1 MSHVSRADTSVFGRW
16 WWTVDRTTIG
26 IVLILMAIGALL
38 SFSASPAMAED
49 LQLGAYY
56 FVNRH
61 LIFLVPAALVFFVLS
76 LFSPVWIWRLSVL
89 GVILGLVGMATTLH
103 FGSTVKGAERWIDL
117 GLIKLQPSE
126 FMKPAFFVV
135 SAWLFA
141 LDRRMQTRWA
151 LPVNFALLVLILAL
165 LTLQKDFGQS
175 VLFAAIWG
183 FQLFLGGYRMIWIVG
198 LGGLGGAAGFAAYTF
213 MPHVRSRIDGFIS
226 AGGEQ
231 YQLKRASDAFNDGG
245 WLGVG
250 PGEGLVKDAIP
261 DVHNDFIFSVLGE
274 EFGLMA
280 CIGVLL
286 IYTVLVLRGVALT
299 ARHDSLFTA
308 LAAAGL
314 VSQLGLQALIN
325 MASTL
330 ALIPTKG
337 MTLPFLSYGGS
348 SLLSLAISM
357 GIFLALTRR
366 RPRQESVLEPDHPG
380 RRWHRRSRLSSA
392 GAGPQ
397 PQCARP

>member
-1 MSHVSRADTSVFGRW
+1 M
-16 WWTVDRTTIG
+16 
-26 IVLILMAIGALL
+26 
-38 SFSASPAMAED
+38 
-49 LQLGAYY
+49 
-56 FVNRH
+56 
-61 LIFLVPAALVFFVLS
+61 FFVLS

-89 GVILGLVGMATTLH
+89 GVIVGLGGMAATIVY
-103 FGSTVKGAERWIDL
+103 GSTIKGAELWIDL

-151 LPVNFALLVLILAL
+151 LPANFFLLVLIIGL

-175 VLFAAIWG
+175 VLFATIWG
-183 FQLFLGGYRMIWIVG
+183 FQLFLGGYRMVWIVG
-198 LGGLGGAAGFAAYTF
+198 LGVLGGAAAGAAYTF
-213 MPHVRSRIDGFIS
+213 MPHVHSRVESFFTVGDKH
-226 AGGEQ
+226 
-231 YQLKRASDAFNDGG
+231 YQLQRASDAFNDGG

-286 IYTVLVLRGVALT
+286 IYTLLVLRGVALT

-308 LAAAGL
+308 LASAGL

-325 MASTL
+325 MGSTL

-366 RPRQESVLEPDHPG
+366 RPRQESVL
-380 RRWHRRSRLSSA
+380 
-392 GAGPQ
+392 
-397 PQCARP
+397 